1 MTRLL
6 FIILVY
12 VLLLTACSKEPTD
25 ISPDNKLPLW
35 WVPTGFPEPQ
45 FPADNEFTTARFAL
59 GKRLFYDTVL
69 SRDSSVS
76 CASCHNPQHAF
87 SDTVVFS
94 AGASGRAGTR
104 NAPTLTNVAYQPY
117 FTREGGVPTLE
128 MQILVPIQE
137 HNEFDFNLLLIAERL
152 RTDTTYIRM
161 SREAYGRDPDYYIV
175 TRSIA
180 CFERA
185 LVSGNSRF
193 DQFFFQ
199 GNGNALHPTEKRGME
214 LFFSDKTHCSAC
226 HQGFNF
232 TSYAFENN
240 GLYEIYPDPG
250 RYRLTGDSADLAR
263 FKVPTLRNIA
273 LTAPYMH
280 DGSLS
285 SLQQVVRHYN
295 SGGENHPHKS
305 TFIRPLGLSD
315 IEINELVAFLESLT
329 DFQFVSNPNFQP

>member
-6 FIILVY
+6 FIYPAFL
-12 VLLLTACSKEPTD
+12 LLLTACSKESTDNAPTVQ
-25 ISPDNKLPLW
+25 LPLL
-35 WVPTGFPEPQ
+35 WVPVGFPEPQ
-45 FPADNEFTTARFAL
+45 LPSDNEFTTARFAL
-59 GKRLFYDTVL
+59 GKRLFFDTVM

-76 CASCHNPQHAF
+76 CASCHDPQRAF
-87 SDTVVFS
+87 SDSVAYSTGS
-94 AGASGRAGTR
+94 RGRAGTR

-152 RTDTTYIRM
+152 RTDTSYVRM
-161 SREAYGRDPDYYIV
+161 SREAYGREPDYYIV

-185 LVSGNSRF
+185 LISGNSRF
-193 DQFFFQ
+193 DQYYFQ
-199 GNGNALHPTEKRGME
+199 GNGSVLAPAEKRGME
-214 LFFSDKTHCSAC
+214 LFFSDKTHCSDC

-232 TSYAFENN
+232 TNYTFENN
-240 GLYEIYPDPG
+240 GLYEVYPDPG
-250 RYRLTGDSADLAR
+250 RYRLTGDSLDVAR

-280 DGSLS
+280 DGSFSTLEA
-285 SLQQVVRHYN
+285 VVSHYN
-295 SGGENHPHKS
+295 SGGKNHKNKS
-305 TFIRPLGLSD
+305 RYVRELGLTSREMD
-315 IEINELVAFLESLT
+315 DLLAFLRSLT
-329 DFQFVSNPNFQP
+329 DQQFISNPTFRQ